1 VPSAAAT
8 PASAPTPVVA
18 AENGRQARRRAES
31 RRRLLEAARRLFVER
46 GYHATRPADIAREA
60 DVANGTFYLH
70 FADKSDAFRAFVDEA
85 ASEVQTALGAR
96 LEGVR
101 GFEARLRASL
111 DGILDWVGRHP
122 GALRTAF
129 TDPAV
134 IAPDAPRTPT
144 LRDRLA
150 EQMARGLRQGME
162 RGELRDDFDPELI
175 AYGIVGFAEQAI
187 SQGSRGGVDREA
199 LLANVT
205 TFCAR
210 ALLAPGSQEE
220 SQP

>member
-1 VPSAAAT
+1 MPAGAAA
-8 PASAPTPVVA
+8 PVSAPLAVA
-18 AENGRQARRRAES
+18 HGETGRQARRRAES

-85 ASEVQTALGAR
+85 ASEVQADLGAR

-111 DGILDWVGRHP
+111 DGILDWVARHP
-122 GALRTAF
+122 GALRAAF
-129 TDPAV
+129 SDPAV
-134 IAPDAPRTPT
+134 IDPDAPRTPT

-150 EQMARGLRQGME
+150 EQMARGLRQGAE
-162 RGELRDDFDPELI
+162 RGELRADFDPELI

-187 SQGSRGGVDREA
+187 STGSGGRIDREA
-199 LLANVT
+199 LLSNVT

-210 ALLAPGSQEE
+210 ALLAPGTKEDSQT
-220 SQP
+220 